1 MKVSKTFSHRN
12 LDDVFKLIQSASLG
26 TDPASKPQ
34 PSLFSVFL
42 GTKIRNKS
50 SRLTKNLDNSNVFHM
65 FNSNV
70 YTDFRTAHKH
80 VFITSYIIQM
90 ILHNT
95 IVTKLNINWLFS

>member
-12 LDDVFKLIQSASLG
+12 LDGVFKLIQSASLG

-42 GTKIRNKS
+42 GTKILNKS
-50 SRLTKNLDNSNVFHM
+50 SRLTKSLDNSVFHM

-70 YTDFRTAHKH
+70 YTDFRTACKPH
-80 VFITSYIIQM
+80 Y
-90 ILHNT
+90 
-95 IVTKLNINWLFS
+95 